1 MTNTTGQAAARSSLD
16 YAQGSWAIP
25 TSGEVK
31 PFVGKVIV
39 ARQAMA
45 RSGLEPLSPS
55 HGPEDLVGL
64 KVQILLSVLA
74 LTVNACL
81 RSASAEPP
89 AISVVVVHS
98 GYFPPT

>member
-64 KVQILLSVLA
+64 KVQILL
-74 LTVNACL
+74 
-81 RSASAEPP
+81 
-89 AISVVVVHS
+89 IVVVGTIVA
-98 GYFPPT
+98 